1 MKSPK
6 RPGGG
11 NHDLFN
17 DVLAGASPEAREKL
31 LRILYHSGINEGD
44 PIFLILAA
52 LTNCQMSVE
61 PIPEELA
68 SLREGIKAVLLALCE
83 EVEISLHRHEELNHS
98 FYVTAERLSTIL
110 NQKLSEVERHQ
121 NRHKSAISLSLKTA
135 LLWCLITSAIGGIAG
150 ALLIATV
157 MIVAAAH

>member
-1 MKSPK
+1 MTSPK
-6 RPGGG
+6 RPGAD

-17 DVLAGASPEAREKL
+17 YVLAGASPEAREKI
-31 LRILYHSGINEGD
+31 LRILYHHGINKGD
-44 PIFLILAA
+44 PIFLVLAA

-83 EVEISLHRHEELNHS
+83 EVEMSLHRHEELNHS

-135 LLWCLITSAIGGIAG
+135 LLWCLVTSAIGGIAG

>member
-6 RPGGG
+6 RPGASD
-11 NHDLFN
+11 HDLFN

-44 PIFLILAA
+44 PMFWALAA

-121 NRHKSAISLSLKTA
+121 SRHKSALSLSLKTA
-135 LLWCLITSAIGGIAG
+135 LLWCLVTSAIGGIAG

>member
-6 RPGGG
+6 RPEAD

-17 DVLAGASPEAREKL
+17 YVLAGASPEARDKL
-31 LRILYHSGINEGD
+31 LRILYHSGIDDKD
-44 PIFLILAA
+44 PIFLLLAA

>member
-6 RPGGG
+6 RPGASD
-11 NHDLFN
+11 HDLFN

-44 PIFLILAA
+44 PMFWVLAA

-121 NRHKSAISLSLKTA
+121 SRHKSAISLSLKTA
-135 LLWCLITSAIGGIAG
+135 LLWCLVTSAIGGIAG